1 MILCAPLFVVGQSAR
16 VFTLKGK
23 VVDVEGILD
32 NMIYLKFAQNGV
44 SLIDSA
50 KLSNGEYS
58 FSGEIMYPTKA
69 TIQLKVAD
77 SVERYHM
84 QTRFLRDYTHEFYID
99 GGHLVASAPKK
110 MNSTIVQG
118 SAADSDRQR
127 LDALLKPLYTSNDK
141 LYREYGDRAYREK
154 DSVAIAA
161 YLKQSYATTGKI
173 DSIEK
178 DFLFSHPQSGIALD
192 LLQDYTRSMLEFSEI
207 ASFFAQLQPD
217 LRNSVEGQK
226 YAERL
231 QQAEKTA
238 KGTVAPDFT
247 LKDREGREVSL
258 SSLKGKVILL
268 DFWGSWCFPCRQTHP
283 HLRELYVMY
292 RDKGFEILG
301 VANERG
307 DESQNYK
314 KWTQALDEDQMTWVN
329 LLGTAKGN
337 IGPDVPSIYS
347 VSAYP
352 TKVLIGRDGN
362 IIRRFVGSGKEAA
375 DELDKLL
382 AELL

>member
-1 MILCAPLFVVGQSAR
+1 
-16 VFTLKGK
+16 
-23 VVDVEGILD
+23 
-32 NMIYLKFAQNGV
+32 MIYLKFAQNGV

-77 SVERYHM
+77 SVERYHR
-84 QTRFLRDYTHEFYID
+84 QTRFLRDYAHEFYID
-99 GGHLVASAPKK
+99 GGHLVANAPKK

-141 LYREYGDRAYREK
+141 LYKEYGDRAYREK

-161 YLKQSYATTGKI
+161 YLKQSYATSGKI

-207 ASFFAQLQPD
+207 APFFVQLQPA

-226 YAERL
+226 YTERL
-231 QQAEKTA
+231 QQAQKTA

-283 HLRELYVMY
+283 HLRELYAMH

-329 LLGTAKGN
+329 LLGTAKGGR
-337 IGPDVPSIYS
+337 GPDVPSIYS

-362 IIRRFVGSGKEAA
+362 IIKRFVGSGKEAA